1 MMNEPDEMREIHEIR
16 ARMSAETKD
25 MTLEQRAN
33 RANAAASELA
43 KQYGFE
49 FSYKPYARPSEQPLV
64 SA

>member
-1 MMNEPDEMREIHEIR
+1 MRNEPEVIRELHEIR

-25 MTLEQRAN
+25 MTPEQRAD
-33 RANAAASELA
+33 RANAAAAEIA

-49 FSYKPYARPSEQPLV
+49 FSYQPYGQPNNQELV

>member
-1 MMNEPDEMREIHEIR
+1 MNEPEVMRELHEIR

-25 MTLEQRAN
+25 MTPEQRAD
-33 RANAAASELA
+33 RTNAIAAEIA

-49 FSYKPYARPSEQPLV
+49 FSYTPYSKPSSQELV